1 MENARIIVLVI
12 PFFSMSRPRKWR
24 SRLAA
29 MSLSLNFPK
38 DMILQKK
45 EICSLRQV
53 YHRLYYT
60 KCIDFRLR

>member
-12 PFFSMSRPRKWR
+12 PLFSMSRPRKWR

-45 EICSLRQV
+45 EIPSGNENM
-53 YHRLYYT
+53 LY
-60 KCIDFRLR
+60 LG

>member
-45 EICSLRQV
+45 EIPSGNENML
-53 YHRLYYT
+53 HWG
-60 KCIDFRLR
+60 

>member
-1 MENARIIVLVI
+1 MGKARIIVLVI
-12 PFFSMSRPRKWR
+12 PLFSMSRPRKWR

-45 EICSLRQV
+45 EIPSGNENM
-53 YHRLYYT
+53 LY
-60 KCIDFRLR
+60 LG

>member
-29 MSLSLNFPK
+29 MSLSLNFPM

-45 EICSLRQV
+45 KYHQVMKIC
-53 YHRLYYT
+53 YT
-60 KCIDFRLR
+60 GVSNN